1 MKLNIMK
8 HVIQQV
14 WHCLSP
20 EKTNKQTNKH
30 NVAIEGGREN
40 HTDSWCNV
48 IPV

>member
-8 HVIQQV
+8 HVIQQL

-20 EKTNKQTNKH
+20 EKKKQTNKH

-40 HTDSWCNV
+40 HSNSWCNV

>member
-20 EKTNKQTNKH
+20 EKKKKNKH
-30 NVAIEGGREN
+30 NVAIEGGRDN
-40 HTDSWCNV
+40 HSDSWCNV

>member
-20 EKTNKQTNKH
+20 EKKKKKKKN
-30 NVAIEGGREN
+30 I
-40 HTDSWCNV
+40 
-48 IPV
+48 I

>member
-20 EKTNKQTNKH
+20 EKKTNKH
-30 NVAIEGGREN
+30 NVAIEGGCEN
-40 HTDSWCNV
+40 HSDSWCNV